1 MDLNDNFAERSIL
14 SDKLSAAVD
23 KGIGARYFCMAKI
36 WLKPIKNNL
45 GEQRAVDRGCISISN
60 LLKVGVELVAL

>member
-23 KGIGARYFCMAKI
+23 TGIGARYFCMAKI

-45 GEQRAVDRGCISISN
+45 GEQRAVDRGCI
-60 LLKVGVELVAL
+60 